1 MARKFEKSMIG
12 ELSYFLQ
19 LQIKQVKNDTFVSQ
33 EKYLKDALKKFR
45 TDEAKRIHTYEHY
58 DYLNLDTSGDMVD
71 HKL

>member
-1 MARKFEKSMIG
+1 
-12 ELSYFLQ
+12 
-19 LQIKQVKNDTFVSQ
+19 VKNDTFVSQ
-33 EKYLKDALKKFR
+33 EKYMKDALKKFR